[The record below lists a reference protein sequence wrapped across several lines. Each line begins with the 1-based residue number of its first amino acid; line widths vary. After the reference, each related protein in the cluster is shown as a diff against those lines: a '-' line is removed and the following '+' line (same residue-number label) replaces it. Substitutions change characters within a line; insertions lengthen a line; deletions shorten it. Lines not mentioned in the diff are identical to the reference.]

1 MATYGS
7 IGLADF
13 VGANYVTTG
22 GTFDSVFCDRSI
34 LCNGSDYALV
44 RTTVAGNDKWFHFV
58 FMDSIATTGSG
69 YADPFFITDAT
80 DVVLFTV
87 NNPTGGTTFTPR
99 YLDTTLATGP
109 SFIMN
114 SNRLYTFDIHVRT
127 GAGTGL
133 VELYVN
139 EVLVF
144 SATGLNNGTQNI
156 KELTIRSNKVDD
168 TQFSFLY
175 YSEILVGE
183 DALSPTVGRRVSSRF
198 PTGNSAVNTGWNG
211 SFTDLVNNSGIS
223 NGTFLRTS
231 VAGQRKGQTFPNMT
245 TTTINADVE
254 ALQVSSR
261 ALTTSTTAINYG
273 HTFRVSG
280 ADYDQTSLGAG
291 IIIGNYAS
299 VLYLNPATGLPWTQA
314 IVNATE
320 IGLISI

>member
-7 IGLADF
+7 IGIADF

-22 GTFDSVFCDRSI
+22 GSFDSVFCDRSI
-34 LCNGSDYALV
+34 QCSGADYALV
-44 RTTVAGNDKWFHFV
+44 RSTVAGNEKWFHFV
-58 FMDSIATTGSG
+58 FLDSINTSSSG

-80 DVVLFTV
+80 DTVLFTM
-87 NNPTGGTTFTPR
+87 NNPTGGVVYTPR
-99 YLDTTLATGP
+99 YLNTTLVSGSTL
-109 SFIMN
+109 IMN
-114 SNRLYTFDIHVRT
+114 SNRLYTLDIHIRT

-133 VELYVN
+133 FEIYVN
-139 EVLVF
+139 EVLAF

-156 KELTIRSNKVDD
+156 KELTIRSNRLDD
-168 TQFSFLY
+168 TQFSLCY
-175 YSEILVGE
+175 YSEILIGE

-198 PTGNSAVNTGWNG
+198 PTGNSVVNTGWNG
-211 SFTDLVNNSGIS
+211 AFTDLVNNNGIS

-261 ALTTSTTAINYG
+261 ALTTSTTTINYG
-273 HTFRVSG
+273 HTLRVSG
-280 ADYDQTSLGAG
+280 VDYDQTSLGAN
-291 IIIGNYAS
+291 IIIGNYSS